1 VRLNETWSRQES
13 AEKTSWNS
21 RFTQSKGIQTKN
33 NEKKLR
39 QKKYQNMT
47 YTLSKEETVNRNRS
61 RNCPDIVDKVNNI
74 EEQTTEE
81 QNENASNKKQ
91 EMKNF

>member
-1 VRLNETWSRQES
+1 
-13 AEKTSWNS
+13 
-21 RFTQSKGIQTKN
+21 
-33 NEKKLR
+33 
-39 QKKYQNMT
+39 MT